1 MTPVEPGSDET
12 EHPPKAAAAPAAGI
26 SDAERELYGG
36 RLRYDQSYIRHEGPL
51 TRLGFGHMAAAL
63 PRMVGMVLRTGWETD
78 PRALTGV
85 VAAQLGQ
92 GVAAGWGLVAVN
104 SVLTRLF
111 ADGPTG
117 DKLHEALPSLA
128 VLAVAAVATAVLA
141 AWSTAM
147 SGRLEPQVER
157 AVSARYYTAVTAV
170 EVEATERPEVQR
182 VLEAGRFGTDS
193 ARSMLRLSVGVGSVV
208 IGMAAAA
215 VVLASLHWA
224 LLPMLL
230 TIALPKGW
238 GAVRS
243 ARREYLSRLSWV
255 DHRRAIASL
264 LAYLTRPHAAGEI
277 RVHAAGTKLLS
288 GYEEMSRQTEAEQR
302 RLARAQA
309 STDLVAGAF
318 AGMASLACYGVL
330 WWLLASGGLPLA
342 VGGTAVIA
350 IRTSTARLTS
360 LVQQVN
366 RLYEELLFLT
376 DTEDAIAVAGENA
389 IPASGRPLPSPV
401 LEVRT
406 EGVSFTYPGADG
418 PSLKDVSVRV
428 PRGKV
433 TALVGANG
441 SGKTTLTKVLA
452 GLLLPSEGD
461 VWWVGESGERVG
473 LREAE
478 RAQVFR
484 TVGLLAQDFPRWEM
498 TAAANVAIGAG
509 DRPRDMDRVRTAA
522 EDAGVLDLIEGLPHG
537 WDSIVFKGYERGVQ
551 LSGGQWQRLG
561 SARTRYRQ
569 APFLLVDE
577 PTSALDPHAEIES
590 FRGLWSLAEEGHAV
604 VLVTHRLAATM
615 RADHIYVLDQGR
627 VVEDG
632 THDDLMARTGGLYQ
646 GMFTAQAAQYGLAPT
661 TGTLPG
667 PRSIRPSDH
676 ETAS

>member
-1 MTPVEPGSDET
+1 M
-12 EHPPKAAAAPAAGI
+12 

-36 RLRYDQSYIRHEGPL
+36 RLRHDESCVRHEGPL

-78 PRALTGV
+78 RRALAGV
-85 VAAQLGQ
+85 VVAQLGQ
-92 GVAAGWGLVAVN
+92 GATAGWGLVAVN
-104 SVLTRLF
+104 GVLAELF

-117 DKLHEALPSLA
+117 GKLHEALPSLV
-128 VLAVAAVATAVLA
+128 VLAAAAVAAAALS

-157 AVSARYYTAVTAV
+157 AVSARYYAAVTHV

-182 VLEAGRFGTDS
+182 VLEAGKFGTDS
-193 ARSMLRLSVGVGSVV
+193 ARSMLRLSVGVGGVV
-208 IGMAAAA
+208 IGMVAAAI
-215 VVLASLHWA
+215 VLASLHWA

-230 TIALPKGW
+230 AVALPKGW

-243 ARREYLSRLSWV
+243 ARREYVSRLHWV

-264 LAYLTRPHAAGEI
+264 LAYLTRPHASGEI

-288 GYEEMSRQTEAEQR
+288 SYEEMSRQTEAEQR
-302 RLARAQA
+302 CLARAQA
-309 STDLVAGAF
+309 STELVAGGF
-318 AGMASLACYGVL
+318 AGLASLACYGVL

-376 DTEDAIAVAGENA
+376 DTEDAIKVAGENA
-389 IPASGRPLPSPV
+389 IPTAGTPLPTPAV
-401 LEVRT
+401 EVRT
-406 EGVSFTYPGADG
+406 EEVSFTYPGAAD
-418 PSLKDVSVRV
+418 PSLQGVSVTV

-452 GLLLPSEGD
+452 GLLLPSEGH
-461 VWWVGESGERVG
+461 VWWVGELGERVEV
-473 LREAE
+473 REAT
-478 RAQVFR
+478 RAQVFAA
-484 TVGLLAQDFPRWEM
+484 VGLLAQDFPRWEM

-509 DRPRDMDRVRTAA
+509 DRPRDMDRVREAA
-522 EDAGVLDLIEGLPHG
+522 DDAGVLDLIEGLPHG
-537 WDSIVFKGYERGVQ
+537 WNSIVFKGYERGVQ
-551 LSGGQWQRLG
+551 LSGGQWQKLG
-561 SARTRYRQ
+561 SARFRYRQ

-577 PTSALDPHAEIES
+577 PTSALDPHAEIAA

-615 RADHIYVLDQGR
+615 HADHIYVLDQGR

-632 THDDLMARTGGLYQ
+632 THDELMAHAGGLYQ
-646 GMFTAQAAQYGLAPT
+646 GMFTAQAAQYGLTPPADT
-661 TGTLPG
+661 IPG
-667 PRSIRPSDH
+667 PRGDQPSGH
-676 ETAS
+676 TTAS